1 MQFIAELCSNIFGE
15 GAGNCLPRYE
25 KMCTKAVQAGATDVK
40 LQMFKADKLYRQE
53 SVPAGMQELE
63 LTRDIKQLR
72 LLKTVAEDMGLAFL
86 VSPFDIEA
94 VDILEEIDVYAYKV
108 ASWELSDVN
117 NTNPMLERIAQTNK
131 KIIMS
136 TAAASMDE
144 IWHNANIVTGG
155 DLSRLSL
162 LHCTSGY
169 PTPTNEVDLMR
180 IIDIMADIV
189 MQQYQNDVAPDDI
202 VYPKMGYS
210 CHTPVPEIAAA
221 SVFFQGEIIEAH
233 FDLDDKKGPEST
245 HSFTPSQFAK
255 MVELAYQF
263 KSSERCETCTNEPLS
278 NAVARRQYRKN
289 PEDWLRPLGR

>member
-15 GAGNCLPRYE
+15 GPDNYLPRYE
-25 KMCTKAVQAGATDVK
+25 RMCTKAIQAGATDIK

-53 SVPAGMQELE
+53 SIPAGIQELE
-63 LTRDIKQLR
+63 LTRDIKQLK

-86 VSPFDIEA
+86 VSPFDVEA
-94 VDILEEIDVYAYKV
+94 VDILEELDVYAYKV
-108 ASWELSDVN
+108 ASWELSDTDSVN
-117 NTNPMLERIAQTNK
+117 PVLKRIAQTGK

-136 TAAASMDE
+136 TAAANMDE
-144 IWHNANIVTGG
+144 VWHNASIVTGG

-162 LHCTSGY
+162 LHCTSSY
-169 PTPTNEVDLMR
+169 PTPVNEVDLIR
-180 IIDIMADIV
+180 IIDIMSDVV
-189 MQQYQNDVAPDDI
+189 MRQYKDGVEPDSI

-221 SVFFQGEIIEAH
+221 SVFFQGEIIESH

-245 HSFTPSQFAK
+245 HSFTPGQFAR

-263 KSSERCETCTNEPLS
+263 KAAERCETCTNEPLS